1 MEFGIQ
7 LATSAEAWK
16 VVRRAETLGFTHAW
30 FYDTQMLCA
39 DPFVAMAAAA
49 MKTRKIRLGTGVL
62 VPSNRIAP
70 VAACALASLNQLA
83 PGRIDFGVG
92 TGFTARRAMGL
103 PPVRLADLEE
113 YIRIVRAL
121 LAENT
126 VEWEFEGR
134 TRKIRFLNPEY
145 GLIRTDRAL
154 PLHISAMGP
163 RIQRLTAELG
173 AHWITAIT
181 DTATA
186 IAALD
191 AMKQTYRDAS
201 RDPDRL
207 LKTAFA
213 GGCVLRPG
221 EAYDSPRVKAEAG
234 PFAAVIP
241 HNLVE
246 TGVGDLNMAA
256 ATELDTLLASYR
268 RLYDSYRPA
277 DARYLSVHR
286 GHAMF
291 LRPEEE
297 PLITGE
303 LIRAATFS
311 GPAEELRDRLRA
323 LRDAGYDRWAIQ
335 IPEQRPEALNDWAE
349 VIAGL

>member
-1 MEFGIQ
+1 MQFGIQ

-16 VVRRAETLGFTHAW
+16 VVQRAEALGFTHAW

-49 MKTRKIRLGTGVL
+49 MKTDRIRLGTGVL

-70 VAACALASLNQLA
+70 ATACALASLNQLA

-103 PPVRLADLEE
+103 PPVRLAELEE
-113 YIRIVRAL
+113 YLRVVRGL
-121 LAENT
+121 LAEQT
-126 VEWEFEGR
+126 VEWKCEDR

-145 GLIRTDRAL
+145 GLIRTDPDL
-154 PLHISAMGP
+154 PVHISAMGP
-163 RIQRLTAELG
+163 RIQNLTANLG
-173 AHWITAIT
+173 AHWITAMA

-186 IAALD
+186 IAALE
-191 AMKQTYRDAS
+191 AMNQTYRRAH
-201 RDPDRL
+201 RDPEDFI
-207 LKTAFA
+207 KTAFV

-221 EAYDSPRVKAEAG
+221 EAYDSPRVKAQAG

-246 TGVGDLNMAA
+246 AGVGDLNLSAP
-256 ATELDTLLASYR
+256 TELDALLDGYRALYQSYE
-268 RLYDSYRPA
+268 PA

-286 GHAMF
+286 GHALF

-303 LIRAATFS
+303 FIRTATFT
-311 GPAEELRDRLRA
+311 GLAEDLRERLRA
-323 LRDAGYDRWAIQ
+323 LRAAGFDRWAIQ
-335 IPEQRPEALNDWAE
+335 IPEKYPEALNEWAE